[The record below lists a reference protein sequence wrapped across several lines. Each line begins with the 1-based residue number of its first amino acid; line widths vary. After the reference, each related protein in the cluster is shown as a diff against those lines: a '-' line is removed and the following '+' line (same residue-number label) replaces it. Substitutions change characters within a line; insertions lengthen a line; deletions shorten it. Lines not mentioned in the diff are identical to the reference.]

1 MTDGATAAAHET
13 GDGPNSGRRTAVS
26 DAGLEEERRVLALA
40 PVAPPARGRYGDH
53 PEQVYDLWPGDG
65 PLVIL
70 LHGGFWRYDRTHLTP
85 LAAHL
90 AGHGFAVALPG
101 FRLSGGTGGYPE
113 TFDDVALALD
123 TIPGGRPYVLAGHS
137 SGGHLAL
144 WAGAR
149 GLLPPESPWFT
160 AEPPPAVLALAPV
173 ADLTATVRDGLS
185 DDAALQLLGGPGHI
199 EDRLPLTDP
208 ITLVRTAG
216 TTGVPTVLLHGEAD
230 EEVPPAQSTAYATAH
245 ADAELLLLPGTG
257 HYTPIEP
264 GAEACRTMIDALK
277 RLSRD

>member
-1 MTDGATAAAHET
+1 MSE
-13 GDGPNSGRRTAVS
+13 SGR
-26 DAGLEEERRVLALA
+26 EEERRVLGLA
-40 PVAPPARGRYGDH
+40 PVAPPGRGRYGGR
-53 PEQVYDLWPGDG
+53 PEQEYDLWPGEG
-65 PLVIL
+65 PLVVL

-90 AGHGFAVALPG
+90 AQHGFTVALPG
-101 FRLSGGTGGYPE
+101 FRLSGGSGGYPE

-149 GLLPPESPWFT
+149 GLLPPDSPWFT
-160 AEPPPAVLALAPV
+160 RDLPSAVLALAPV
-173 ADLTATVRDGLS
+173 ADLAATVRDGLS
-185 DDAALQLLGGPGHI
+185 DDAALQLLGGTGLVP
-199 EDRLPLTDP
+199 DRLPLADP
-208 ITLVRTAG
+208 LSLVRTAG

-230 EEVPPAQSTAYATAH
+230 EEVPPAQSAAYAAAH
-245 ADAELLLLPGTG
+245 TDAELLLLPGTG

-264 GAEACRTMIDALK
+264 GAEACRTVIDVLK
-277 RLSRD
+277 RLA